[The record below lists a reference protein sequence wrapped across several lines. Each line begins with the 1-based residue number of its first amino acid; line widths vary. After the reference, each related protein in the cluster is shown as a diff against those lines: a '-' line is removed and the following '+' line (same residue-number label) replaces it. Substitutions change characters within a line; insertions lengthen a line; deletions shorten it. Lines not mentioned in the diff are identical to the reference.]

1 MVERMDVEPTVV
13 SPMAPPLAPP
23 PTPLPTPPP
32 TPQPTATTAIQ
43 EWQRGVVAVGG
54 LIPIGGSGSTTVLGT
69 GFIVDLPSG
78 LVVTCAHVVLK
89 IYQIYLSSS
98 PTPMLDPGLNGLA
111 IGVGFGE
118 QITWV
123 CRAELRYISRLAPA
137 LGDFPAP
144 PDHWVVKDD
153 EALLDL
159 AVLQL
164 VALDGSALQTP
175 PEQVLARHGKVARA
189 LSLGVPPSVPLIDL
203 AELVTLGYGQSYFG
217 VGAEQT
223 STTTRGSY
231 AGCYSSNGV
240 GPDSLKSGDWLKVN
254 MNILGGHSGG
264 PILNFIGEVV
274 GWAVLQSAPSG
285 VGQLRPIASLVAA
298 LTWVLQQPYCNSP
311 AGVRRDVCT
320 ADIR

>member
-1 MVERMDVEPTVV
+1 EFMDVSEPGTDVD
-13 SPMAPPLAPP
+13 PMEGSSA
-23 PTPLPTPPP
+23 
-32 TPQPTATTAIQ
+32 AIQ
-43 EWQRGVVAVGG
+43 AWQRGVVA
-54 LIPIGGSGSTTVLGT
+54 IGRWNRHLSDFTLVGT

-231 AGCYSSNGV
+231 AGRYSSNGV
-240 GPDSLKSGDWLKVN
+240 GPGSLKSGDWLK
-254 MNILGGHSGG
+254 
-264 PILNFIGEVV
+264 
-274 GWAVLQSAPSG
+274 
-285 VGQLRPIASLVAA
+285 
-298 LTWVLQQPYCNSP
+298 
-311 AGVRRDVCT
+311 
-320 ADIR
+320 